1 MASLQQLKNRLSG
14 KTTEEPT
21 PKKTPLSEKITQSE
35 KISLPEPPESEIP
48 SVPTL
53 EIEEARY
60 LLSLIAKTDF
70 SGKDIQIVYNTAL
83 KLQEIIQ
90 ENLNKDNLNDNG

>member
-14 KTTEEPT
+14 KPEKEVK
-21 PKKTPLSEKITQSE
+21 PKPSTK
-35 KISLPEPPESEIP
+35 KISSITPSIDKTLPL
-48 SVPTL
+48 TL

-60 LLSLIAKTDF
+60 LLSLIAKSDF

-83 KLQEIIQ
+83 KLQEIIS
-90 ENLNKDNLNDNG
+90 ENLNKENDNGGL

>member
-14 KTTEEPT
+14 ITSKEPT
-21 PKKTPLSEKITQSE
+21 PEKTTISKKLTQTT
-35 KISLPEPPESEIP
+35 SLPS
-48 SVPTL
+48 PTL

-60 LLSLIAKTDF
+60 LLSLIAKSDF

-83 KLQEIIQ
+83 KLQEILQ
-90 ENLNKDNLNDNG
+90 ENLNKENDNG

>member
-1 MASLQQLKNRLSG
+1 MASFKQLKNRLSG
-14 KTTEEPT
+14 N
-21 PKKTPLSEKITQSE
+21 
-35 KISLPEPPESEIP
+35 PEPKVKTKNSTPSDSKEILP
-48 SVPTL
+48 SIPTL

-83 KLQEIIQ
+83 KLQEILQ
-90 ENLNKDNLNDNG
+90 GNLNQENDNG

>member
-14 KTTEEPT
+14 KTIEEPT
-21 PKKTPLSEKITQSE
+21 PKKVSLPEKIASTTDTPLSS
-35 KISLPEPPESEIP
+35 
-48 SVPTL
+48 L

-60 LLSLIAKTDF
+60 LLSLIARTDF

-83 KLQEIIQ
+83 KLQEILQ
-90 ENLNKDNLNDNG
+90 QNLNKENTNGGL

>member
-14 KTTEEPT
+14 KTIEEPT
-21 PKKTPLSEKITQSE
+21 SKKVSLPEKITST
-35 KISLPEPPESEIP
+35 KDTSLPS
-48 SVPTL
+48 L

-60 LLSLIAKTDF
+60 LLSLIARTDF

-83 KLQEIIQ
+83 KLQEILQ
-90 ENLNKDNLNDNG
+90 QNLNKENDNG

>member
-14 KTTEEPT
+14 TTEKAT
-21 PKKTPLSEKITQSE
+21 PKKKTLPKNTDKTILSS
-35 KISLPEPPESEIP
+35 SP
-48 SVPTL
+48 SIPTL

-60 LLSLIAKTDF
+60 LLALIAKTDF

-90 ENLNKDNLNDNG
+90 ENLNKENDNG

>member
-14 KTTEEPT
+14 IPEKKETKKFTSSKT
-21 PKKTPLSEKITQSE
+21 KKTN
-35 KISLPEPPESEIP
+35 ISNPI
-48 SVPTL
+48 L

-60 LLSLIAKTDF
+60 LLSLIARTDF

-83 KLQEIIQ
+83 KLQEILQ
-90 ENLNKDNLNDNG
+90 ENLNKENDNG